1 MDRRILLKS
10 AASSAVSLGLLAG
23 GTPKAN
29 GAHGGAKPGGSA
41 ATQSRTGDFIATPDR
56 VRIAYSDWG
65 SGPAIVFIHAWAL
78 PSPMWD
84 YQIAALSRQGLR
96 CVTYDRRG
104 HGRSEKPGSGYD
116 CDTLADDLSALLT
129 QLDLNEVTLVSHSF
143 GSAEAVRYLTRHGA
157 GRIKRIVLIAP
168 AALPFVM
175 KTQDNPGGIPQA
187 QLEFFRTKV
196 LQGDFP
202 KWLEEGKQAFFAAD
216 ISPGLQDWIKELML
230 TTPLPVA
237 IESNRQ
243 VTSTDFREELPSIS
257 VPTLIIHGDKDASA
271 PIDFSGRPT
280 AAMIPKAELKV
291 YEGAAHG
298 LFLTHKDRCLNEDIA
313 AFVKA

>member
-29 GAHGGAKPGGSA
+29 GAHGAATPAGSA
-41 ATQSRTGDFIATPDR
+41 AKQARAGDFIETVDR

-78 PSPMWD
+78 PSAMWD
-84 YQIAALSRQGLR
+84 YQIAALSHQGLR

-104 HGRSEKPGSGYD
+104 HGRSDKPGSGYD

-143 GSAEAVRYLTRHGA
+143 GSAEVVRYLTRHGT
-157 GRIKRIVLIAP
+157 GRIKRIVMIAP
-168 AALPFVM
+168 AATPFVM
-175 KTQDNPGGIPQA
+175 KSPDNPGGIPQA
-187 QLEFFRTKV
+187 QLEFFRAKV

-202 KWLEEGKQAFFAAD
+202 KWLEEGKQAFFAAAV
-216 ISPGLQDWIKELML
+216 SPGLQDWIKGLML

-243 VTSTDFREELPSIS
+243 VTSTDFRKELPGVS
-257 VPTLIIHGDKDASA
+257 VPTLIIHGDRDTSA
-271 PIDFSGRPT
+271 TIDFNGRPT
-280 AAMIPKAELKV
+280 AALIPKAELKV

-298 LFLTHKDRCLNEDIA
+298 LFLTHKDRLNEDIA